1 MAPESKPS
9 NVTPIRRSWS
19 HRGWRA
25 SIRKELRE
33 SRSVWITIGGITLL
47 GPFLAN
53 MIFPNESLGMIIGG
67 GLMLG
72 VVFGMCALAGR
83 ILE

>member
-1 MAPESKPS
+1 MSRDQEPS
-9 NVTPIRRSWS
+9 NVTPLRPT
-19 HRGWRA
+19 WRDA
-25 SIRKELRE
+25 VRKELRE

-47 GPFLAN
+47 GPFLAK
-53 MIFPNESLGMIIGG
+53 MIFPNEGWPLIIGG